1 MAADVLPPQDATD
14 LAENLG
20 IEWDTPEHVS
30 VEHSSLCTQKPN
42 LLKRK
47 R

>member
-1 MAADVLPPQDATD
+1 MATDVLPPQDATD

-20 IEWDTPEHVS
+20 IEWDTHEHVS
-30 VEHSSLCTQKPN
+30 LEQSSLCTQKPN
-42 LLKRK
+42 ALKRK